1 MSATRTDAAGPLTPP
16 PTPGAARA
24 PLLWAAALGALALS
38 LVFTGFT
45 FGIGNNVFHIPL
57 ALRWFDAPE
66 LANDAFTQSLR
77 HFRSGVWMLMQW
89 LTSPDTL
96 ERDVHLA
103 HALSRA
109 AAVVAL
115 ALWQARLL
123 GTPRLAALA
132 LLATVC
138 SPWISG
144 SSPIGDHG
152 LFIGYFS
159 HSEMTWGPLLG
170 ALLAMQSRRWLLAGL
185 CAGICFAINAFV
197 GLWLLAVLAA
207 LWWQAG
213 AEAWRPAPVARLAAG
228 WLLAATPVLLAI
240 GQTLHGA
247 VVDFDYLAYIRLY
260 YPDHFLAE
268 AIDRRKAVQ
277 FGLLLAGGGL
287 ATAVLPAPRFWR
299 TALLVPLAVFAVGL
313 VLPYAWPHRLVFN
326 LHLLRIDGLI
336 QFFSVVLMLAAGT
349 ALAAQAREPLR
360 AVLGLLVLLGLL
372 DGVREPAELLLAV
385 AGLGLAVLM
394 GQARW
399 GAHAAL
405 HRAAPWAVAAL
416 ALAMLGFD
424 LWSQAGGALH
434 TLRWLALPVFLW
446 LWRRGEAAR
455 TLALALLVL
464 ITAATH
470 LHAAYHRPPKVPVT
484 AQTRDLDALVA
495 AVRAAPA
502 DRVFLVP
509 LDRSFEPF
517 FSRTRHPVWVDWKQ
531 GAAAMWAPA
540 FHAQW
545 SARYAAVR
553 ALPAQ
558 AAAWGDYAR
567 AQGLKDLVLPIAA
580 GDCPAGFAQRWQ
592 GEVYRWCAAAP

>member
-1 MSATRTDAAGPLTPP
+1 MSATRTDAAGPLSTAQP
-16 PTPGAARA
+16 PGAALT
-24 PLLWAAALGALALS
+24 PLLWAASLGALALS
-38 LVFTGFT
+38 LAFTGFA

-57 ALRWFDAPE
+57 ALRWFDAPD

-77 HFRSGVWMLMQW
+77 HFRSGVWMVMQW
-89 LTSPDTL
+89 LTSPETL

-103 HALSRA
+103 HVLSRA
-109 AAVVAL
+109 MAVVAL

-138 SPWISG
+138 SPWMSG

-159 HSEMTWGPLLG
+159 HSEVTWGPLLG

-197 GLWLLAVLAA
+197 GIWLLAVLAA

-228 WLLAATPVLLAI
+228 WLLAATPVLIAI

-277 FGLLLAGGGL
+277 FGLLLAGGWL
-287 ATAVLPAPRFWR
+287 ATTALPAPRFWR
-299 TALLVPLAVFAVGL
+299 TTLLVPLAVFAVGL
-313 VLPYAWPHRLVFN
+313 VLPYAWPTRLVFN
-326 LHLLRIDGLI
+326 LHLLRIDGVI
-336 QFFSVVLMLAAGT
+336 QFLSVVLMIAAGM
-349 ALAAQAREPLR
+349 ALAAQAREPVR

-372 DGVREPAELLLAV
+372 DGVREPMELMFAV
-385 AGLGLAVLM
+385 AALGLAALTA
-394 GQARW
+394 QAPWASNATLR
-399 GAHAAL
+399 
-405 HRAAPWAVAAL
+405 RITPWAVAVL

-424 LWSQAGGALH
+424 LWSRAGGVLH
-434 TLRWLALPVFLW
+434 ALRWLALPVFLG
-446 LWRRGEAAR
+446 LWRRGEGAR
-455 TLALALLVL
+455 TLALALAVL
-464 ITAATH
+464 IVAATH

-484 AQTRDLDALVA
+484 AQTRDLDALVT
-495 AVRAAPA
+495 AVQAAPA
-502 DRVFLVP
+502 GRVFLVP

-517 FSRTRHPVWVDWKQ
+517 FWRTRHPVWVDWKQ

-545 SARYAAVR
+545 IARYTAER

-567 AQGLKDLVLPIAA
+567 AQGLSELVLPIAA
-580 GDCPAGFAQRWQ
+580 GACPAGFAQRWQ
-592 GEVYRWCAAAP
+592 GEVYRWCEGSP